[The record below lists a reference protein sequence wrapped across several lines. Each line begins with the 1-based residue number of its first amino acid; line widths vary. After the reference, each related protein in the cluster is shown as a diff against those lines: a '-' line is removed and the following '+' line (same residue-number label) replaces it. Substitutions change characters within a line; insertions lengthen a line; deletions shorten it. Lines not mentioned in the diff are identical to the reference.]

1 MGDRPKVFPAGFTA
15 ALHAAA
21 EAMPM
26 PIPRARWAAGGSP
39 CPVVFFPPLASHVDM
54 PQRLLTKTGRYSRR
68 VLYGCTAA
76 LSIAIVGA
84 VLLLGRGIV
93 DQYGDRQVARF
104 VRTSGE
110 VRTEVDGLS
119 ARLAQFA
126 DLYEGVWNLRQND
139 VVPTRRYAG
148 KLAADRGAT
157 VTGADLTA
165 TPVTLISSLDRPADG
180 ARLAMALRVLRDVSG
195 APLMDAQ

>member
-1 MGDRPKVFPAGFTA
+1 
-15 ALHAAA
+15 
-21 EAMPM
+21 
-26 PIPRARWAAGGSP
+26 
-39 CPVVFFPPLASHVDM
+39 M

-84 VLLLGRGIV
+84 VLLLGRGII

-126 DLYEGVWNLRQND
+126 DLYEGSGICARTTWCQH
-139 VVPTRRYAG
+139 
-148 KLAADRGAT
+148 GAMPASLPP
-157 VTGADLTA
+157 TGA
-165 TPVTLISSLDRPADG
+165 RP
-180 ARLAMALRVLRDVSG
+180 
-195 APLMDAQ
+195 